1 MSAGNRALS
10 HQPTRNNK
18 VSRSDGLVRRSIEER
33 KRKHERKGLHMKAT
47 TPMRI
52 RVNRFLTD
60 RHEYRD
66 RANYLPE
73 LVIFGLVVIA
83 AIWPILSLATILARV
98 R

>member
-1 MSAGNRALS
+1 
-10 HQPTRNNK
+10 
-18 VSRSDGLVRRSIEER
+18 
-33 KRKHERKGLHMKAT
+33 MKAT

-60 RHEYRD
+60 RYAYRD

-73 LVIFGLVVIA
+73 LVIFGLVVIV